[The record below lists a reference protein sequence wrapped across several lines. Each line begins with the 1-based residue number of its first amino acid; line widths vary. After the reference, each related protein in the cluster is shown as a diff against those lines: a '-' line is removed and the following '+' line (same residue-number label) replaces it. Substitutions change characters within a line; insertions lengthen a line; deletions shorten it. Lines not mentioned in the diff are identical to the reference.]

1 MLQRIDTVSIEMKS
15 ALVLCCLLSFVVPGP
30 VGARQLPSDD
40 DEVVI
45 VEADDGQ
52 EVEVIA
58 ADDDDGIVLVADD
71 DVVIVHEDYDE
82 GEVIPA
88 AYLDERYYIDYD
100 DYAAYHIQAPPRGYR
115 WMRSSA
121 SELLLVAVAT
131 GLVVKALSTR

>member
-1 MLQRIDTVSIEMKS
+1 MLRRIDTVSIEMKS
-15 ALVLCCLLSFVVPGP
+15 ALVLCCLLSFAVPGP
-30 VGARQLPSDD
+30 VGASQLPSDD

-45 VEADDGQ
+45 VEADGQ
-52 EVEVIA
+52 EVAV

-82 GEVIPA
+82 GEVIPV

-100 DYAAYHIQAPPRGYR
+100 DYAAYRIHAPPRGYR

>member
-1 MLQRIDTVSIEMKS
+1 MPRRIDTVSIEMKS
-15 ALVLCCLLSFVVPGP
+15 AVVLLCALVFLVPGP
-30 VGARQLPSDD
+30 VGANNRALEDDDVVIVDADGHEVVVADDEEDVVLVAD

-45 VEADDGQ
+45 VQD
-52 EVEVIA
+52 
-58 ADDDDGIVLVADD
+58 
-71 DVVIVHEDYDE
+71 DYDV
-82 GEVIPA
+82 GEVVPV

-100 DYAAYHIQAPPRGYR
+100 DYAAYHVHAPPRGYR